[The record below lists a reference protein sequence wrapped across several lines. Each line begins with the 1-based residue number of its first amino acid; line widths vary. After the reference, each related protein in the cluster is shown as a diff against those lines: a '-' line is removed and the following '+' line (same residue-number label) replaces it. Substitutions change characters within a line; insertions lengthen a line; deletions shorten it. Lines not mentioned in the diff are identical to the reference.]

1 MIKISSA
8 TQKELVCLCGL
19 CDHDCMD
26 VKCPF
31 NIMIDKKNPEE
42 YMHKRVLFLMKKEI
56 QANTNNSSKKKTTN
70 GTRKKQQT
78 KRK

>member
-1 MIKISSA
+1 
-8 TQKELVCLCGL
+8 
-19 CDHDCMD
+19 
-26 VKCPF
+26 
-31 NIMIDKKNPEE
+31 MIDKKSPEE

>member
-26 VKCPF
+26 AKCPF
-31 NIMIDKKNPEE
+31 NVMIDKKNPEE
-42 YMHKRVLFLMKKEI
+42 YMYKRVLFLMKKEI
-56 QANTNNSSKKKTTN
+56 QSNVNKEKKKTN
-70 GTRKKQQT
+70 GTKKQN
-78 KRK
+78 KSK